1 MKEGLRKEPLNNGSL
16 CGAERRNWVP
26 RVALVVVR
34 RPELTAGSGGREDV
48 LGIRGMAGPGL
59 WGKLASVV
67 LLCWWEIVLLSLP
80 SSRLLTPPCVPV
92 PTLQLCTCTPPE
104 AVCPQ

>member
-59 WGKLASVV
+59 WGKAGFCSSVMLV
-67 LLCWWEIVLLSLP
+67 GNSP
-80 SSRLLTPPCVPV
+80 SFPALLTPPCVPV